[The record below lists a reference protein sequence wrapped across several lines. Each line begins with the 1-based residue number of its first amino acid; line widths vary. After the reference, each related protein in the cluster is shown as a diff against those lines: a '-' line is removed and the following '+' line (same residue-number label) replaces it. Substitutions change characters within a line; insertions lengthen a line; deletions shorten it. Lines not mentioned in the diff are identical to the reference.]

1 MELAL
6 ALQILLKRQDIT
18 FLQQLN
24 ALHHSQRVAL
34 LQELLKG
41 LLLNRIERDCVQVYS
56 ISINSLVREP
66 RVWLLDDG
74 GWVEVSELELVGALV
89 FVGVLR
95 EKDLVELGLIYFR
108 WFLTLCSC
116 SVVLIH
122 VLFYFLL

>member
-66 RVWLLDDG
+66 RV
-74 GWVEVSELELVGALV
+74 
-89 FVGVLR
+89 
-95 EKDLVELGLIYFR
+95 
-108 WFLTLCSC
+108 
-116 SVVLIH
+116 
-122 VLFYFLL
+122 